1 MQEFQ
6 LKTEYI
12 ELLKLLKRLGFA
24 ETGGH
29 AKILVEEGE
38 ILLNGQPEFRK
49 RAKLRAGDEVEI
61 MGEKIIIR
69 GAAEK

>member
-38 ILLNGQPEFRK
+38 ISLNGQPEFRK
-49 RAKLRAGDEVEI
+49 RAKLRDGDEVEI

>member
-12 ELLKLLKRLGFA
+12 ELIKLLKRLGFA

-38 ILLNGQPEFRK
+38 ISLNGQPEFRK
-49 RAKLRAGDEVEI
+49 RAKLRDGDEVEI
-61 MGEKIIIR
+61 MGEKISIR

>member
-12 ELLKLLKRLGFA
+12 ELLKLLKLLGFA

-38 ILLNGQPEFRK
+38 ISLNGQPEFRK
-49 RAKLRAGDEVEI
+49 RAKLRDGDEVEI

>member
-29 AKILVEEGE
+29 AKVLVEEGE
-38 ILLNGQPEFRK
+38 ISLNGQPEFRK
-49 RAKLRAGDEVEI
+49 RAKLRDGDEVEI

>member
-6 LKTEYI
+6 LKKEYI

-29 AKILVEEGE
+29 AKILVGEGE
-38 ILLNGQPEFRK
+38 ISLNGQPEFRK
-49 RAKLRAGDEVEI
+49 RAKLRDGDEVEI

-69 GAAEK
+69 GAAKK

>member
-38 ILLNGQPEFRK
+38 ISLNGQPEFRK
-49 RAKLRAGDEVEI
+49 RAKLRDGDEVEI
-61 MGEKIIIR
+61 MGEKINIR